1 MNFIK
6 KFVVYLLLLVFDVKT
21 VVNDTENLD
30 KCLQRIDETLTQSKE
45 SHRNL
50 LKLID
55 QSTVILKA
63 FCSENLIKSVEECD
77 DIDDDDDAGLSENNG
92 MLNDD
97 DYNDYYFYKSDDERN
112 LKILMT
118 FTPTTVYKGTNL
130 LRQLESFNNQEYYR
144 IKGWV
149 EFAEINFDVTSKISR
164 DCDESLWEFIKLIFR
179 FFDTF
184 GMRDEAMIMDRR
196 LDRLTERKEKK
207 CHWNDFR
214 EDSCDGKRETSRDH
228 FCLLSALYF
237 LVKLDD
243 EPYDWW
249 NETNSRLG
257 ILIQR
262 ECCEQTQH
270 ENDNVCWMR
279 WKGYLCRLCWYKN
292 CFALWGSNLQ
302 LKQILL

>member
-77 DIDDDDDAGLSENNG
+77 DIDDDDEAGLSENNG

-144 IKGWV
+144 IKG
-149 EFAEINFDVTSKISR
+149 
-164 DCDESLWEFIKLIFR
+164 
-179 FFDTF
+179 
-184 GMRDEAMIMDRR
+184 
-196 LDRLTERKEKK
+196 
-207 CHWNDFR
+207 
-214 EDSCDGKRETSRDH
+214 
-228 FCLLSALYF
+228 
-237 LVKLDD
+237 
-243 EPYDWW
+243 
-249 NETNSRLG
+249 
-257 ILIQR
+257 
-262 ECCEQTQH
+262 
-270 ENDNVCWMR
+270 
-279 WKGYLCRLCWYKN
+279 
-292 CFALWGSNLQ
+292 
-302 LKQILL
+302 

>member
-77 DIDDDDDAGLSENNG
+77 EADEDDAGLNENNG

-97 DYNDYYFYKSDDERN
+97 EYSDYYFESDDERF

-130 LRQLESFNNQEYYR
+130 LRQLESFNNQEYFR

-149 EFAEINFDVTSKISR
+149 KQEKAEINFDIPR
-164 DCDESLWEFIKLIFR
+164 DCDGVWEFIKLIFP

-184 GMRDEAMIMDRR
+184 GMRR
-196 LDRLTERKEKK
+196 
-207 CHWNDFR
+207 
-214 EDSCDGKRETSRDH
+214 SRYNG
-228 FCLLSALYF
+228 L
-237 LVKLDD
+237 
-243 EPYDWW
+243 
-249 NETNSRLG
+249 
-257 ILIQR
+257 
-262 ECCEQTQH
+262 
-270 ENDNVCWMR
+270 
-279 WKGYLCRLCWYKN
+279 
-292 CFALWGSNLQ
+292 
-302 LKQILL
+302 